1 MTNYL
6 NTFCPY
12 LSFRYSLSTQDPEMS
27 ETSSKEYNAGWGQTL
42 ASLIQI
48 GIGIAMLVIGE
59 KNL

>member
-1 MTNYL
+1 MT
-6 NTFCPY
+6 
-12 LSFRYSLSTQDPEMS
+12 